1 MIRLVIPW
9 IVLASLLG
17 GCRISLEDAENT
29 GGGGRCVVSMTS
41 QACLDAESHQ
51 DLTWIQQ
58 NIFTASCVFSGCHNG
73 SNNHAG
79 KVDLRAGMSH
89 SHLVDFASILDPT
102 RKLVVANN
110 VNASYLMLMLGHV
123 TPDMADPP
131 AMPPP
136 ASVGYMPQSSGG
148 QLLCCQKL
156 DALERWINDGAPN
169 N

>member
-1 MIRLVIPW
+1 MIRLVI
-9 IVLASLLG
+9 IASLLA
-17 GCRISLEDAENT
+17 GCRISLEDAENL
-29 GGGGRCVVSMTS
+29 GRGGRCVVSTTS
-41 QACLDAESHQ
+41 QACLDADMHQ

-73 SNNHAG
+73 SNNPAG
-79 KVDLRAGMSH
+79 KVDLRAGMSR
-89 SHLVDFASILDPT
+89 SHLVDFTSILDPT

-123 TPDMADPP
+123 TPEMADPP

-156 DALERWINDGAPN
+156 QALERWINDGAPN